1 MWSSWETRCGI
12 ASYTAALVDQ
22 LRALGADV
30 EVTPVPYTDRDPVR
44 MAETIARL
52 NAADLIHVQHE
63 YTFFGGIA
71 PGSSS
76 LPRYYAGLTV
86 PRVVTA
92 HTVFTAAELLRVK
105 HETRWRQLLAK
116 QLLSRYPP
124 YRATVEAQ
132 PFRGATA
139 VVVHTDAARARMAS
153 RGIELER
160 IHVLPAGVPPPVPA
174 LPEQVE
180 AMRATFGLAGRR
192 VATIF
197 GYVTQDKGYET
208 TLEALRKLPP
218 TVKLLVAGGSRV
230 EREQGYLEQLRE
242 VVRAQKLT
250 ERVAITGYLD
260 DAEIAAAMAL
270 SDVVL
275 VPHLV
280 ANGSYSVM
288 VALGYGKPVL
298 ASDLA
303 CFRDIHQQ
311 GEPIELFKVGDE
323 YALAGRLGFLLA
335 SANARK
341 HLAAAAQEFAA
352 AQSWRAVAE
361 RTLTVY
367 EQVLSRAHK

>member
-12 ASYTAALVDQ
+12 ASYAAALVEQ
-22 LRALGADV
+22 LRVLGV
-30 EVTPVPYTDRDPVR
+30 EVDVTPVPYTDRDPAR
-44 MAETIARL
+44 MAETLARL
-52 NAADLIHVQHE
+52 NAADLVHLQHE

-76 LPRYYAGLTV
+76 LSRYYADLTV

-124 YRATVEAQ
+124 YRATVERQ
-132 PFRGATA
+132 PFRGAAA
-139 VVVHTDAARARMAS
+139 VVVHTEDARSKMVA
-153 RGIELER
+153 RGIEPER
-160 IHVLPAGVPPPVPA
+160 IHVLAAGVPSPVTA
-174 LPEQVE
+174 ATAHVE
-180 AMRATFGLAGRR
+180 AMRSKFGLAGRK
-192 VATIF
+192 VVSIF

-208 TLEALRKLPP
+208 ALEALRKLPP
-218 TVKLLVAGGSRV
+218 AVKLLVAGGSRV
-230 EREQGYLEQLRE
+230 EREQGYQEQLTE
-242 VVRAQKLT
+242 AIRAQNLT

-270 SDVVL
+270 TDVVL

-288 VALGYGKPVL
+288 LALGYGKPVL

-311 GEPIELFKVGDE
+311 GEPIELFKMGDE
-323 YALAGRLGFLLA
+323 YALAERLGFLLA

-341 HLAAAAQEFAA
+341 HLAAAALEFAA

-361 RTLTVY
+361 RTLAVY
-367 EQVLSRAHK
+367 EQALSATRK